1 MMIKKR
7 LTNKLILVYFL
18 VVILPICA
26 VYFVFVI
33 LLFSRTLQSE
43 SEKYQYEIDMAVND
57 LETELKVTR
66 SPTGKTCGRRICI
79 SITLQ

>member
-33 LLFSRTLQSE
+33 LLFPEPFSP
-43 SEKYQYEIDMAVND
+43 
-57 LETELKVTR
+57 KVKNINMKLIW
-66 SPTGKTCGRRICI
+66 P
-79 SITLQ
+79 